1 MSDIAM
7 LQQLQT
13 ASHYQRHW
21 QEAESL
27 PIVNVVKL
35 NTKIAD
41 SLILA
46 SFNLVLAASGFLLL
60 TTSYAILF
68 IAVFWCALP
77 VSLLLT
83 LGFWARDIRKGLR
96 RQAKMAALVSLPVL
110 LYEVW
115 LLGFHRLDF

>member
-1 MSDIAM
+1 
-7 LQQLQT
+7 
-13 ASHYQRHW
+13 
-21 QEAESL
+21 
-27 PIVNVVKL
+27 VKF

-41 SLILA
+41 SLVLA

-83 LGFWARDIRKGLR
+83 LGFWVRDIGKGLR
-96 RQAKMAALVSLPVL
+96 KQAMIAALVALPVL
-110 LYEVW
+110 LYEIW
-115 LLGFHRLDF
+115 LLGFHRLDL